1 MAEYDD
7 GAYYEVQLNNKQLV
21 FFFMAALAIAVVVFL
36 CGVMVG
42 RGVRDATLAVAQ
54 NDITAGPSSGAN
66 KPVPTAKAAPS
77 TPELDYARRLES
89 DDVPSRLGSQ
99 SPETVKSTSPETV
112 TSARASASGNGGAS
126 TTRAAAS
133 DPTPRETASASTP
146 ARTAPP
152 EPRPSSISTASVPL
166 PAAGSARLGTDNG
179 PFTIQ
184 VVALKTEDAAQSL
197 LTRLKGKNYRAY
209 LEGGTDAGLHRVRV
223 GRFATRAEAERVAAR
238 LRDEEKFKPYITQ

>member
-54 NDITAGPSSGAN
+54 NDIAAGTLPKATATPRAT
-66 KPVPTAKAAPS
+66 TAAAR
-77 TPELDYARRLES
+77 PELDYTRRLES
-89 DDVPSRLGSQ
+89 EEVPKGLEPMRSS
-99 SPETVKSTSPETV
+99 SPENAVNPGPREAAPAPRVPQVEVHET
-112 TSARASASGNGGAS
+112 
-126 TTRAAAS
+126 
-133 DPTPRETASASTP
+133 PTPAT
-146 ARTAPP
+146 TAPP
-152 EPRPSSISTASVPL
+152 PPAPRRAST
-166 PAAGSARLGTDNG
+166 LGADSG

-197 LTRLKGKNYRAY
+197 LSRLKGKNYRAY
-209 LEGGTDAGLHRVRV
+209 LEAGTDAGLHRVRV
-223 GRFATRAEAERVAAR
+223 GRFATRAEAESVAAK
-238 LRDEEKFKPYITQ
+238 LREEEKFRPYITQ

>member
-54 NDITAGPSSGAN
+54 NDITAAPQGG
-66 KPVPTAKAAPS
+66 KTVPAATVAAPPR
-77 TPELDYARRLES
+77 PELDYARRLES
-89 DDVPSRLGSQ
+89 DDVPSRLET
-99 SPETVKSTSPETV
+99 PEGAKSTSPQTPV
-112 TSARASASGNGGAS
+112 AGGAGQPGASAGKSKSTSASASTSESA
-126 TTRAAAS
+126 
-133 DPTPRETASASTP
+133 PRETASARP
-146 ARTAPP
+146 APP
-152 EPRPSSISTASVPL
+152 EPHTVPVAAANGAGASK
-166 PAAGSARLGTDNG
+166 LGAENG

-197 LTRLKGKNYRAY
+197 LSRLKGKNYRAY

-223 GRFATRAEAERVAAR
+223 GRFATRAEAEKVAAR

>member
-54 NDITAGPSSGAN
+54 NDIAAGTLPKATSTPRATTA
-66 KPVPTAKAAPS
+66 AAR
-77 TPELDYARRLES
+77 PELDYAPRLES
-89 DDVPSRLGSQ
+89 DEVPKTLEPMR
-99 SPETVKSTSPETV
+99 STSPENGASPTPREV
-112 TSARASASGNGGAS
+112 APTARASAPATAAPTIPPPAPRRAS
-126 TTRAAAS
+126 T
-133 DPTPRETASASTP
+133 
-146 ARTAPP
+146 
-152 EPRPSSISTASVPL
+152 
-166 PAAGSARLGTDNG
+166 LGADSG
-179 PFTIQ
+179 AFTIQ

-197 LTRLKGKNYRAY
+197 LSRLRGKNYRAY
-209 LEGGTDAGLHRVRV
+209 LEAGSDAGLHRVRV
-223 GRFATRAEAERVAAR
+223 GRFATRAEAETVAAK

>member
-54 NDITAGPSSGAN
+54 NEIVSPAIPKATPTPRTAS
-66 KPVPTAKAAPS
+66 AALR
-77 TPELDYARRLES
+77 PELDYTPRLES
-89 DDVPSRLGSQ
+89 EEAPKRLD
-99 SPETVKSTSPETV
+99 PKLRSTSPEDQAG
-112 TSARASASGNGGAS
+112 SA
-126 TTRAAAS
+126 
-133 DPTPRETASASTP
+133 PRETQP
-146 ARTAPP
+146 AARPAAAAPAA
-152 EPRPSSISTASVPL
+152 ESVPTPPPPPRRSSTL
-166 PAAGSARLGTDNG
+166 GSESGA
-179 PFTIQ
+179 FTIQ

-197 LTRLKGKNYRAY
+197 LARLRGKNYRAY
-209 LEGGTDAGLHRVRV
+209 LESGTDAGLHRIRV
-223 GRFATRAEAERVAAR
+223 GRFATRAEAESVAAR

>member
-54 NDITAGPSSGAN
+54 NDIASGTLPKATPTPRTTA
-66 KPVPTAKAAPS
+66 AAR
-77 TPELDYARRLES
+77 PELDYTRKLET
-89 DDVPSRLGSQ
+89 DELPSRLE
-99 SPETVKSTSPETV
+99 PVRSTSPEDAVNPRPREVAPPPKSQV
-112 TSARASASGNGGAS
+112 TSAA
-126 TTRAAAS
+126 
-133 DPTPRETASASTP
+133 P
-146 ARTAPP
+146 APP
-152 EPRPSSISTASVPL
+152 PPAPRRATT
-166 PAAGSARLGTDNG
+166 LGTDTG

-197 LTRLKGKNYRAY
+197 LSRLRGKNYRAY
-209 LEGGTDAGLHRVRV
+209 LEAGSDAGLHRVRV
-223 GRFATRAEAERVAAR
+223 GRFATRAEAESVAAK
-238 LRDEEKFKPYITQ
+238 LRDEEKFRPYITQ